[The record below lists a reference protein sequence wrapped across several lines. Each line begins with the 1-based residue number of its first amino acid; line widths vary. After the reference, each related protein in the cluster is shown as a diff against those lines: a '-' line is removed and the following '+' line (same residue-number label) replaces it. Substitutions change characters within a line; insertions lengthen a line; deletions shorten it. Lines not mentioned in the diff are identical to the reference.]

1 MSILKRNKPLPTT
14 EPYKSLEE
22 LPIYNWDKCVRTGEL
37 KYLLVDPNLK
47 CDVDLMAL
55 FYKFHQEYL
64 DIFGA
69 TEESE
74 RYLNLLKQK
83 IHHIEQIILGVKF
96 HKNYLKIVEFE
107 IDGIEKK
114 KGDSQDLYD
123 ICAILTKFMGVHL
136 DVKKVTVIEYYKY
149 ISLLEKHNQNGRKD
163 S

>member
-1 MSILKRNKPLPTT
+1 MSIFKRNKSLPTT
-14 EPYKSLEE
+14 EPFKSLEE

-37 KYLLVDPNLK
+37 KYLLVDPNAK
-47 CDVDLMAL
+47 CDVDLLAL
-55 FYKFHQEYL
+55 FNKLHQEYL

-69 TEESE
+69 TEETE
-74 RYLNLLKQK
+74 RYLSLLKQK

-107 IDGIEKK
+107 IEAIEKK

-123 ICAILTKFMGVHL
+123 IIAILAKFMGFQL